1 MGQVKNLAI
10 DMEIANQLERKMF
23 LLLCNGKPLALYDH
37 RDTAD
42 YEMHIC
48 IQGDAYEGEGGNA
61 EAAELAHGVVFE
73 SPHELDAHSRNQS
86 RRHRTHSTQHAL
98 RCGRIGNTRHGCR

>member
-1 MGQVKNLAI
+1 MGRMKDIATDI
-10 DMEIANQLERKMF
+10 EIANQAGRTMF

-48 IQGDAYEGEGGNA
+48 IQGDIHETGVSNTYRIKTM
-61 EAAELAHGVVFE
+61 GVV
-73 SPHELDAHSRNQS
+73 D
-86 RRHRTHSTQHAL
+86 HAL
-98 RCGRIGNTRHGCR
+98 EGDE

>member
-48 IQGDAYEGEGGNA
+48 IQGDAYEGVENKYRIKTM
-61 EAAELAHGVVFE
+61 GVV
-73 SPHELDAHSRNQS
+73 
-86 RRHRTHSTQHAL
+86 THAYEED
-98 RCGRIGNTRHGCR
+98 NV

>member
-1 MGQVKNLAI
+1 MGHVKNLAI

-48 IQGDAYEGEGGNA
+48 IQGDAYEGVENKYRIKTM
-61 EAAELAHGVVFE
+61 GVV
-73 SPHELDAHSRNQS
+73 
-86 RRHRTHSTQHAL
+86 THAYEED
-98 RCGRIGNTRHGCR
+98 RE

>member
-1 MGQVKNLAI
+1 MGKVKVHYAPLGFVP
-10 DMEIANQLERKMF
+10 EQEQQETGRSMF

-48 IQGDAYEGEGGNA
+48 IQGDMHEGHENKYRIKTM
-61 EAAELAHGVVFE
+61 GVV
-73 SPHELDAHSRNQS
+73 
-86 RRHRTHSTQHAL
+86 THSYEE
-98 RCGRIGNTRHGCR
+98 N